1 MEKLHRALQPRGEF
15 PLDESAMS
23 KLYFFSN
30 RQYVRYDINRD
41 AVDSHYPLPVGG
53 YWTGLPA
60 PGVDAAIN
68 WGNGYAYFFAA
79 NQYYRF
85 NTKLDQVESGYPLPI
100 AGNWPGLTLDAVDAC
115 VNWGNG
121 KAYFFR
127 GGQYWRYDIKKD
139 SVDPGFPLPITG
151 NWPGLTLDAVDG
163 CINWGNGKAYLFR
176 GAQYWRYD
184 IKKDAVDPGFPL
196 PIARNWPG
204 LFTSGVRAPVVL
216 GYAGCD
222 LAGYPGDAAMT
233 ALWSNTNLK
242 WCGFYLTPAP
252 NQGAKLGWMG
262 KRAFLTGLGFGLAPI
277 YVGEQQIKVCPTCSA
292 KPSTQKGTTDAAD
305 AIALATSAGFPS
317 GSVIY
322 LDIETGDKVNDPM
335 RDYYKSWVAG
345 IISGGFVPGVYCS
358 FMIARQLKSF
368 DSRPVFW
375 VFNISKYAGGAKAS
389 YQTPLPAPEPLLS
402 SIEFSTNWQLAQ
414 AVGSVKMP
422 GQTVANIDLDSASV
436 PNPSSID

>member
-1 MEKLHRALQPRGEF
+1 
-15 PLDESAMS
+15 MS

-60 PGVDAAIN
+60 TGVDAAIN
-68 WGNGYAYFFAA
+68 WGNGYSYFFAA

-163 CINWGNGKAYLFR
+163 CISWGNGKAYFFR

-262 KRAFLTGLGFGLAPI
+262 KRDFLTGLGLGLAPI

-322 LDIETGDKVNDPM
+322 LDIETGDKVNDSM

-358 FMIARQLKSF
+358 FVIARQLKSF

-375 VFNISKYAGGAKAS
+375 VFNISKYAGGAKAW

-402 SIEFSTNWQLAQ
+402 GIEFSTNWQLAQ

-436 PNPSSID
+436 PNPSSIY